1 HGWSTHNRSQ
11 SQPHAR
17 KDSRGGARRIFG
29 AWLRRRARRRDRAAR
44 PREQA
49 DAVLLLR
56 RQAGPLPRNSAP
68 QNGRTRRMD
77 RIHSRRLRGHACTYL
92 RDQQL
97 GSPFRAFNGMGGD
110 RQRRQTMYRRG
121 RAPRAVRKSCRAPA
135 RPAAQGIDSA
145 GRRSDSAFHF
155 DVVVGVVSARDAA
168 NHPPHPRHGT
178 YRSALHAAARE
189 FSPLAR
195 RASRQTDGSR
205 ANSVPTRPQF
215 IGESESRRSTR
226 PTRMK
231 TRTIVIVAVLLLGA
245 GAWAGYSILFNVTA
259 PTDSLLVSGNI
270 EAHESVVSFKA
281 VQSRVV
287 ALPFDEGQWVT
298 AGTLLA
304 QLDDSDY
311 RQQVAINEA
320 ALHVQEQELSS
331 AMQKLEAARATVA
344 NDNADLAQK
353 NIDYGRSQKLWIDKI
368 ISGDQRAHTETALKQ
383 SSAGM
388 QRDVAMERSAQQDI
402 EVAKANIRNASANL
416 ELARIM
422 LGYTTLRAPFSGVI
436 LTRQTELGEVMQP
449 GTPVVTLA
457 DLDHVWLRAYVAET
471 DLGRIRWGQAATVHT
486 DTYPDRAYPG
496 QISFIASE
504 AEFTPK
510 SVETHKERVTL
521 VYRIKIDVENPRHE
535 LKPGMPADAT
545 IQLGAPVQSGNSRG

>member
-1 HGWSTHNRSQ
+1 
-11 SQPHAR
+11 
-17 KDSRGGARRIFG
+17 
-29 AWLRRRARRRDRAAR
+29 
-44 PREQA
+44 
-49 DAVLLLR
+49 
-56 RQAGPLPRNSAP
+56 
-68 QNGRTRRMD
+68 
-77 RIHSRRLRGHACTYL
+77 
-92 RDQQL
+92 
-97 GSPFRAFNGMGGD
+97 
-110 RQRRQTMYRRG
+110 
-121 RAPRAVRKSCRAPA
+121 
-135 RPAAQGIDSA
+135 
-145 GRRSDSAFHF
+145 
-155 DVVVGVVSARDAA
+155 
-168 NHPPHPRHGT
+168 
-178 YRSALHAAARE
+178 
-189 FSPLAR
+189 
-195 RASRQTDGSR
+195 
-205 ANSVPTRPQF
+205 
-215 IGESESRRSTR
+215 
-226 PTRMK
+226 MK
-231 TRTIVIVAVLLLGA
+231 TRIILLVVVVLLGVGAWTGYSLLLKDA
-245 GAWAGYSILFNVTA
+245 GAN
-259 PTDSLLVSGNI
+259 DSLLVSGNI

-287 ALPFDEGQWVT
+287 ELPFDEGQWVK

-304 QLDDSDY
+304 RLDDSDY

-320 ALHVQEQELSS
+320 ALRVQEQLLAS
-331 AMQKLEAARATVA
+331 AMQKLEAARATIA
-344 NDNADLAQK
+344 SDDADLAQK
-353 NIDYGRSQKLWIDKI
+353 NIDYGRSQKLWKDRI
-368 ISGDQRAHTETALKQ
+368 ISGDQRDHTETALKQ
-383 SSAGM
+383 SNAAM
-388 QRDVAMERSAQQDI
+388 QRDLAMEGSAEQDI
-402 EVAKANIRNASANL
+402 AVARANIRNASENL
-416 ELARIM
+416 ELAKIM